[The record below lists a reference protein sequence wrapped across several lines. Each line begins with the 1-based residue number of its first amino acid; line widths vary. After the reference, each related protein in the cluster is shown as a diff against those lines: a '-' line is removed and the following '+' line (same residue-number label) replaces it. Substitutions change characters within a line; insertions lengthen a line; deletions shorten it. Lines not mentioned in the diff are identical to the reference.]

1 MDLLDGGLQQQR
13 RMEVEE
19 DLLRPLFIE
28 NCGGLLVGERESLT
42 TSSHN
47 MHASEKA
54 ECKIVGMEIVMM
66 TSTFLIQKSFCNTN
80 SRALNI

>member
-1 MDLLDGGLQQQR
+1 MDLLDGGLQQQQR

-28 NCGGLLVGERESLT
+28 NCGGLLVGESLT